1 MKQFHSENF
10 ILALQ
15 LLQAEP
21 LNYREWDSVDSIY
34 NHYLSNFLIFQ
45 ETVLKLCLYTY
56 NGDMHEVHFFLSTI
70 SEACYY
76 STQVFCIFYTF
87 VYSETYSSQLNMFV
101 LKPTF
106 HSVTELIN
114 AHANLAAIPPSF
126 KISNALLAI
135 PKLILKKSYMYDVTI
150 SACFFFTAL
159 VCTHVFSG
167 LVISRYLAFPLAE
180 PCRIPALW
188 KSLFFLIH
196 TKIRDLVYLVYD

>member
-1 MKQFHSENF
+1 M
-10 ILALQ
+10 
-15 LLQAEP
+15 
-21 LNYREWDSVDSIY
+21 DSVY

-76 STQVFCIFYTF
+76 STQVFCMFYTF

-101 LKPTF
+101 LKPAF

-126 KISNALLAI
+126 KCSSRNSKAHIEKKAI
-135 PKLILKKSYMYDVTI
+135 CMTLPFQHV
-150 SACFFFTAL
+150 CFFY
-159 VCTHVFSG
+159 CTH
-167 LVISRYLAFPLAE
+167 LH
-180 PCRIPALW
+180 PC
-188 KSLFFLIH
+188 LFGPGN
-196 TKIRDLVYLVYD
+196 K